1 MSDAAPEA
9 APVPERLSYTSPPA
23 LMTAVVLSIVL
34 LSVSMF
40 GWWAIGEE
48 IRDKITW
55 PQAGTL
61 LFFVFLMIGIMLSIG
76 YSRLW
81 ADERG
86 VIVRNGPFIRR
97 FTIAQIAG
105 VRLRPGDA
113 WTSLLLKTGDGEEP
127 KRQPVLAI
135 QFLEGEAGRR
145 KVVDLRRWLVARG
158 AGAAPSTGA
167 QPTGDTPSAGG
178 AVPQSSPTDG
188 PIA

>member
-1 MSDAAPEA
+1 VSDAAPETA
-9 APVPERLSYTSPPA
+9 SGPERLSYTSPPA

-34 LSVSMF
+34 LSASMF

-61 LFFVFLMIGIMLSIG
+61 LFFVFLMIGMMLSIG

-97 FTIAQIAG
+97 FSIAQIAG

-113 WTSLLLKTGDGEEP
+113 WTSLLIKTDGEEL

-145 KVVDLRRWLVARG
+145 KVVDLRRWLVAQG
-158 AGAAPSTGA
+158 AGRDPVA
-167 QPTGDTPSAGG
+167 
-178 AVPQSSPTDG
+178 
-188 PIA
+188 